1 MENMEKQPKK
11 FHSDNMEAV
20 RKFFYGINWTTFYQ
34 EKMALQETRELILNA
49 EDTPKNINAVKWI
62 DGVLNMMDAMGDVA
76 EQIGLF
82 VYPERD
88 NNDRCFD
95 DRYNDVLAKDPEA
108 EGQAHTPQ
116 TAKNTRVAYLY
127 RDGANYKKRGIEVVS
142 GAITAEQCERIKA
155 CLIDGEYFY
164 PSKVGLP
171 EHRFDTIYEGD
182 PDWYELC
189 VEDDLTLT
197 DEMPTVGLTV
207 DQLVENFEAA
217 KSIC

>member
-82 VYPERD
+82 VYP
-88 NNDRCFD
+88 
-95 DRYNDVLAKDPEA
+95 
-108 EGQAHTPQ
+108 
-116 TAKNTRVAYLY
+116 
-127 RDGANYKKRGIEVVS
+127 
-142 GAITAEQCERIKA
+142 
-155 CLIDGEYFY
+155 
-164 PSKVGLP
+164 SKVGLP
-171 EHRFDTIYEGD
+171 EHRFDTVYEGD